1 MGDDPRI
8 LFVEDDASLRRAV
21 ASSLSSEGYV
31 VESLSDSQGFED
43 ALRRFRP
50 DLVILDVRL
59 PNGPDGF
66 ALARRV
72 RADGD
77 APLLFLSA
85 AGSEDDRLT
94 GFEAGGDDYVIK
106 PFSMAELMARVLAL
120 LRRSGR
126 LRSAVVEVGDLIV
139 DPIARRA
146 TRAGHELEL
155 TPTEF
160 ELLHVL
166 AARGGAAVSKDRL
179 LALVWGFDD
188 YDPNVVEVHVSALRR
203 KLEDHGPRSIHTVRG
218 AGYRLG
224 N

>member
-8 LFVEDDASLRRAV
+8 LLVEDDASLRRAV
-21 ASSLSSEGYV
+21 ASSLLSEGYV
-31 VESLSDSQGFED
+31 VHALEHGRGFDE
-43 ALRRFRP
+43 ALRTFRP

-59 PNGPDGF
+59 PHGPDGF

-77 APLLFLSA
+77 APLLFLTA
-85 AGSEDDRLT
+85 VGGEDDRLT
-94 GFEAGGDDYVIK
+94 GFESGGDDYVVK

-139 DPIARRA
+139 DPVARRA
-146 TRAGHELEL
+146 SRGGVELDL

-160 ELLHVL
+160 QLLHAL
-166 AARGGAAVSKDRL
+166 AARSGAAVSKERL

-188 YDPNVVEVHVSALRR
+188 YDANVVEVHVSALRR
-203 KLEDHGPRSIHTVRG
+203 KVEAHGRRLIHTVRG
-218 AGYRLG
+218 AGYRLEA
-224 N
+224 